1 MRLIDTHCHL
11 DHEYFKNDYEQ
22 VMERAYAAGVTCWIN
37 PSLQFEN
44 IPTVLAFTERYE
56 GCYAGVGI
64 YPRYCKDWQVADID
78 RVRQAAQ
85 YKKVVAIGEIGLDY
99 SFNIKSSKEVQFAVL
114 SAHLALAA
122 ELGLPVLL
130 HNRDLQ
136 TYADTLH
143 LVKES
148 PLVGRE
154 RVGVLHH
161 FNADYDT
168 ARQALDLGLYLSFAG
183 PVTYPNA
190 KKLPALV
197 ARLPLDR
204 LLLETDA
211 PCMPPHPY
219 RSSKRSE
226 PAHVRVIAE
235 AIAIIHKRSV
245 EEIAQITTRNAIRL
259 FNLRD

>member
-1 MRLIDTHCHL
+1 MQLIDTHCHL
-11 DHEYFKNDYEQ
+11 DNEYFEVDREQ
-22 VMERAYAAGVTCWIN
+22 VVASARAAGVTRWVN
-37 PSLQFEN
+37 PSLSFKN
-44 IPTVLAFTERYE
+44 IPTVLALTEQYE

-64 YPRYCKDWQVADID
+64 YPRYCHDWQPTDID

-85 YKKVVAIGEIGLDY
+85 HEKVVAIGEVGLDY
-99 SFNIKSSKEVQFAVL
+99 YFNIKASKPTQFTVL
-114 SAHLALAA
+114 IAQLALAA

-130 HNRDLQ
+130 HNRNLE
-136 TYADTLH
+136 TYTDTLQ
-143 LVKES
+143 LVAES

-161 FNADYDT
+161 FTADYDI
-168 ARQALDLGLYLSFAG
+168 ARRALDLGLYLSIAG

-197 ARLPLDR
+197 SKLPLNR
-204 LLLETDA
+204 IVLETDA

-219 RSSKRSE
+219 RDTKRSE

-235 AIAIIHKRSV
+235 TIAAIYNKRV
-245 EEIAQITTRNAIRL
+245 EEIAEITTQNAGRL
-259 FNLRD
+259 FAF